1 MEKDLD
7 IRKPRYSEQILP
19 VPWPLVKSRF
29 HRTLTH
35 LQLFKVYIYI
45 FFFSKLRLKRYR
57 LLLKPG
63 KDKTN
68 AQYF

>member
-1 MEKDLD
+1 METSLQ
-7 IRKPRYSEQILP
+7 RTNLAG
-19 VPWPLVKSRF
+19 PWPLVKSRF

-35 LQLFKVYIYI
+35 LQLFKVITIIYI

-63 KDKTN
+63 KDKTT